1 MASSLETLTKRVLFA
16 MIIEK
21 LKQMGIVFVVG
32 VIALGTVTVALPA
45 FEGPLAKP
53 GSLAADFAV

>member
-1 MASSLETLTKRVLFA
+1 